1 MSRTRRTAT
10 VVTVLGLLRL
20 AAAAT
25 PVPWTAAADHVRRL
39 VTIEGVVARATP
51 TADGRCVLEF
61 DADDPAALRVV
72 LVVPLITDLPADPS
86 RLYQGKRV
94 RVTGRVVRFQNRLE
108 MLVTPPA
115 LEVVG
120 LTATPPAPL
129 PPARAV
135 ATPVAPPAAA
145 PAAAPAP
152 AAAANPPPVA
162 PAAAPQ
168 AIAPAPPPPVDRRCQ
183 PWREERTALRGELRT
198 LARQL
203 EDCLGTDRTGCAA
216 LGDALGP
223 PLSRL
228 DAVEERLARY
238 CP

>member
-1 MSRTRRTAT
+1 
-10 VVTVLGLLRL
+10 
-20 AAAAT
+20 
-25 PVPWTAAADHVRRL
+25 
-39 VTIEGVVARATP
+39 
-51 TADGRCVLEF
+51 
-61 DADDPAALRVV
+61 
-72 LVVPLITDLPADPS
+72 
-86 RLYQGKRV
+86 
-94 RVTGRVVRFQNRLE
+94 

-129 PPARAV
+129 PPARA
-135 ATPVAPPAAA
+135 
-145 PAAAPAP
+145 
-152 AAAANPPPVA
+152 AAAANPPPAA
-162 PAAAPQ
+162 PAAGPQ
-168 AIAPAPPPPVDRRCQ
+168 AIAPAPPPAPPPSVDRRCQ
-183 PWREERTALRGELRT
+183 PWREERTALRRELRT